1 MSSDSGR
8 LKTHDSE
15 LKTVLDISGLVKN
28 YHALRP
34 LRIERLVIKR
44 CEQMAVVGLDA
55 PAAEMLTTLVTGA
68 ALPDM
73 GSIRVFGQ
81 STADI
86 ANQDEW
92 LALVDRLG
100 LVTDRA
106 ALLDDLTVAQNVALP
121 LTLDIDAIDG
131 IVRERVDTLATD
143 VGLARAVLDRPVGS
157 LDGEARLRARL
168 ARAVALNPGLLILE
182 HPTAQVARSAVGRLA
197 RDLQSLGERRAI
209 AVLVLTSDEDLLRE
223 ATWRVMDWDAARGSL
238 RERRRS
244 WLSWGRR

>member
-1 MSSDSGR
+1 VHNRVDDHLDR
-8 LKTHDSE
+8 L
-15 LKTVLDISGLVKN
+15 VLDIVGLVKD

-34 LRIERLVIKR
+34 LRFERFTIR
-44 CEQMAVVGLDA
+44 DGEQMAVVGLDA

-68 ALPDM
+68 ALPDT

-86 ANQDEW
+86 ANQDQW
-92 LALVDRLG
+92 LAVVDRLG

-106 ALLDDLTVAQNVALP
+106 ALLDDLTVAQNIALP

-131 IVRERVDTLATD
+131 RIRERVETLATEA
-143 VGLARAVLDRPVGS
+143 GLARAVWDRPVGS

-168 ARAVALNPGLLILE
+168 ARAVALDPGLLVLE
-182 HPTAQVARSAVGRLA
+182 HPTAQVARSAVSRLA
-197 RDLQSLGERRAI
+197 RDLRSIGERRAI
-209 AVLVLTSDEDLLRE
+209 AMLVITSDEDLLRA
-223 ATWRVMDWDAARGSL
+223 ATWRVMDWEAARGTL

-244 WLSWGRR
+244 WLSWGRRR